1 MPAKST
7 RGVVVEDVIP
17 GGAAERAGLKKG
29 DVVLSVG
36 GNQVGDVLDYMFYGG
51 GSGGDLMVSRKDR
64 VHKVELAPGKDET
77 PGLLLKQF
85 KVKTCKNKCIFCFVS
100 QLPRG
105 LRKTLYLRDEDYR
118 MSFLYGNYMTLSNLS
133 SEDKRRIVRQRLSPL
148 YISVHSTDRA
158 LRNRMLGNPRAPDV
172 MKELRFFRDNRIHM
186 HAQIVLCPGYNDGE
200 ALKRTIRDLG
210 SLYPQLESVAVVPV
224 GLTAHGKS
232 GLSPVGREDALQ
244 ALQAVDVFQK
254 RFRKKHGDPVVYA
267 SDEIY
272 IRAGRPFPPL
282 KDYGERPQVEN
293 GVGMVAEFMARARRL
308 RLSKPSLALRYLTFT
323 GVSFHPYMK
332 KFMDRLDGAGFRIKA
347 VPVENAYFGNSITV
361 TGLLTGRDV
370 IRALSS
376 ETRGFDALLIPA
388 VVLRDGGDVFLDDV
402 RVAELERALGLK
414 AIVVEPTPEAL
425 LERLSDT

>member
-1 MPAKST
+1 
-7 RGVVVEDVIP
+7 
-17 GGAAERAGLKKG
+17 
-29 DVVLSVG
+29 
-36 GNQVGDVLDYMFYGG
+36 
-51 GSGGDLMVSRKDR
+51 
-64 VHKVELAPGKDET
+64 
-77 PGLLLKQF
+77 
-85 KVKTCKNKCIFCFVS
+85 
-100 QLPRG
+100 
-105 LRKTLYLRDEDYR
+105 
-118 MSFLYGNYMTLSNLS
+118 
-133 SEDKRRIVRQRLSPL
+133 
-148 YISVHSTDRA
+148 
-158 LRNRMLGNPRAPDV
+158 

-186 HAQIVLCPGYNDGE
+186 HTQIVLCPGYNDGE

-210 SLYPQLESVAVVPV
+210 SLYPYLESVAVVPV

-232 GLSPVGREDALQ
+232 GLSPVGKEDAVH
-244 ALQAVDVFQK
+244 ALEAVDVFQK

-267 SDEIY
+267 SDELY
-272 IRAGRPFPPL
+272 IRAGRPLPPI
-282 KDYGERPQVEN
+282 KDYGELPQVEN

-308 RLSKPSLALRYLTFT
+308 RPSKPSRALRYLTFT

-332 KFMDRLDGAGFRIKA
+332 KFMDRLESAGFQIKA

-414 AIVVEPTPEAL
+414 ALVVEPTPEAL
-425 LERLSDT
+425 LGRLTGI